1 MTETK
6 SNWCS
11 TVDSP
16 TYKLTWYIVSNKVF
30 NNPKLLDNIPDK
42 YTNNATS
49 NAASSSGDAV
59 VIAASGETSE
69 YSLENLVL
77 QSMISPGSST
87 GNTTT
92 GAFQFDIYE
101 PGGFLLMNRILTLS
115 HAFNFGNIQSA
126 KYVLKVQFVGR
137 TVESSTPVAFPG
149 TFYYPMMLATINA
162 SSGAEGSQYN
172 IVAANQHKIAVTA
185 SKIVTDIKVTGV
197 KDVESLLKN
206 LETALNAHEINIRK
220 LQVTEADL
228 ENSKCW
234 KIEYSDD
241 FKTYLKSYV
250 KPSQT
255 DMSGTGL
262 KASTYDANS
271 AQYIL
276 HKHTN
281 VVTYLTNILTKQVPD
296 FYNTFSTTTDKN
308 TAINE
313 KKVATL
319 KNTLKADQGLQK
331 HARGIV
337 NSTNEYKNEFIKI
350 TPSVK
355 YKDEI
360 DTYTNTS
367 QEEIILYIELHT
379 SHTNPQPDVHKQQE
393 ATINASYQSRRF
405 ELLPIYKAY
414 NYLFSG
420 SNTEVLDFNLNFNQM
435 FYLTRD
441 PSEGVNLPNS
451 DNENSGNAGE
461 VTKVTKTVAVPK
473 YLSNTTISSAT
484 IVTQLENIAY
494 VIKVPDSKSQSNADE
509 PNAVVAVDQAEIN
522 AASHDFIMFDITIKG
537 DPYWLGTPGSTVTSS
552 KGSTLVDNL
561 DEDSLIAFINY
572 LPDNGK
578 SNGARKLDIAASGIY
593 KILEVESKFQ
603 LGKFTQSLKGMRDRN
618 SSTDLI
624 KTKLLQMGNKN
635 GN

>member
-6 SNWCS
+6 PNWCS
-11 TVDSP
+11 AVDSP

-42 YTNNATS
+42 YTNNAAN

-77 QSMISPGSST
+77 QSRISPGSST

-101 PGGFLLMNRILTLS
+101 PGGFLLMNRILSLS

-137 TVESSTPVAFPG
+137 TVESSTPIAFPG
-149 TFYYPMMLATINA
+149 TFYYPMMLSTINA
-162 SSGAEGSQYN
+162 SSGPEGSQYN
-172 IVAANQHKIAVTA
+172 IVAANVHKIAVAA
-185 SKIVTDIKVTGV
+185 SKIVTDIKVTNV
-197 KDVESLLKN
+197 KNVQSLLDN
-206 LETALNAHEINIRK
+206 LETALNAHEKNIRK
-220 LQVTEADL
+220 LQVTESDL
-228 ENSKCW
+228 VNSKYW
-234 KIEYSDD
+234 KIKVDPTFE
-241 FKTYLKSYV
+241 KYLSKYV
-250 KPSQT
+250 KPSQV
-255 DMSGTGL
+255 DMPGTGH
-262 KASTYDANS
+262 KASGWTADS

-276 HKHTN
+276 HKNQN
-281 VVTYLTNILTKQVPD
+281 VVTYLTNILTKQVPE
-296 FYNTFSTTTDKN
+296 FYNNFQATGSANKKN
-308 TAINE
+308 TGEIN
-313 KKVATL
+313 
-319 KNTLKADQGLQK
+319 NTLSGEGNRASEIS
-331 HARGIV
+331 ATY
-337 NSTNEYKNEFIKI
+337 SNEFIKI
-350 TPSVK
+350 TPSVN
-355 YKDEI
+355 YTDEI
-360 DTYTNTS
+360 DPYTNTN
-367 QEEIILYIELHT
+367 QEEVVLTIALHT
-379 SHTNPQPDVHKQQE
+379 SHTNPQTDVKKQQE
-393 ATINASYQSRRF
+393 ATIKASYQSRRF

-414 NYLFSG
+414 NFLFSG
-420 SNTEVLDFNLNFNQM
+420 SNSEVLDFNLNFNQM

-451 DNENSGNAGE
+451 DNENAGNAGA
-461 VTKVTKTVAVPK
+461 VTKVTKTVSIPK

-484 IVTQLENIAY
+484 AITQLENIAY
-494 VIKVPDSKSQSNADE
+494 VIKVPESTSQSNADE

-537 DPYWLGTPGSTVTSS
+537 DPYWLGTPGSSVTAA
-552 KGSTLVDNL
+552 KGSTLIDSL
-561 DEDSLIAFINY
+561 DEDSLIIFINY

-578 SNGARKLDIAASGIY
+578 TNGERRLDIASSGVY

-624 KTKLLQMGNKN
+624 KTKLLQIGRQN

>member
-1 MTETK
+1 MIETK

-42 YTNNATS
+42 YTNNATDNMAVS
-49 NAASSSGDAV
+49 KSEAV

-77 QSMISPGSST
+77 QSRISPGSST

-101 PGGFLLMNRILTLS
+101 PGGFLLMNRILSLS

-137 TVESSTPVAFPG
+137 TVESSTPIAFPG
-149 TFYYPMMLATINA
+149 TFYYPMMLSTINA
-162 SSGAEGSQYN
+162 SSGPEGSQYN
-172 IVAANQHKIAVTA
+172 IVAANVHKIAVAA
-185 SKIVTDIKVTGV
+185 SKIVTDIKVTNV
-197 KDVESLLKN
+197 KNVQSLLDN
-206 LETALNAHEINIRK
+206 LETALNAHEKNIRK
-220 LQVTEADL
+220 LQVTESDL
-228 ENSKCW
+228 VNSKYW
-234 KIEYSDD
+234 KIKVDPTFE
-241 FKTYLKSYV
+241 KYLSKYV
-250 KPSQT
+250 KPSQV
-255 DMSGTGL
+255 DMPGTGH
-262 KASTYDANS
+262 KASGWTADS

-276 HKHTN
+276 HKNQN
-281 VVTYLTNILTKQVPD
+281 VVTYLTNILTKQVPE
-296 FYNTFSTTTDKN
+296 FYNNFQATGSANKKN
-308 TAINE
+308 TGEIN
-313 KKVATL
+313 
-319 KNTLKADQGLQK
+319 NTLSGEGNRASEIS
-331 HARGIV
+331 ATY
-337 NSTNEYKNEFIKI
+337 SNEFIKI
-350 TPSVK
+350 TPSVN
-355 YKDEI
+355 YTDEI
-360 DTYTNTS
+360 DPYTNTN
-367 QEEIILYIELHT
+367 QEEVVLTIALHT
-379 SHTNPQPDVHKQQE
+379 SHTNPQTDVKKQQE
-393 ATINASYQSRRF
+393 ATIKASYQSRRF

-414 NYLFSG
+414 NFLFSG
-420 SNTEVLDFNLNFNQM
+420 SNSEVLDFNLNFNQM

-451 DNENSGNAGE
+451 DNENAGNAGA
-461 VTKVTKTVAVPK
+461 VTKVTKTVYVPK

-484 IVTQLENIAY
+484 AITQLENIAY
-494 VIKVPDSKSQSNADE
+494 VIKVPESTSQSNADE

-537 DPYWLGTPGSTVTSS
+537 DPYWLGTPGSSVTAA
-552 KGSTLVDNL
+552 KGSTLIDSL

-578 SNGARKLDIAASGIY
+578 SNGARQLDIAASGIY

-624 KTKLLQMGNKN
+624 KTKLLVIGNQN

>member
-1 MTETK
+1 MTETNP
-6 SNWCS
+6 NWCS

-30 NNPKLLDNIPDK
+30 NNPKLLENIPDK
-42 YTNNATS
+42 YTNNATN

-69 YSLENLVL
+69 YSLENLVI

-101 PGGFLLMNRILTLS
+101 PGGFLLMNRILNLS

-126 KYVLKVQFVGR
+126 KYILKVQFIGR
-137 TVESSTPVAFPG
+137 TVESSTPIAFPG
-149 TFYYPMMLATINA
+149 TFYYPMMISTINA
-162 SSGAEGSQYN
+162 SSGPEGSQYN
-172 IVAANQHKIAVTA
+172 IVAANIHKIAVTA
-185 SKIVTDIKVTGV
+185 SKIVTDIKVTDV
-197 KDVESLLKN
+197 KDVQSLLDN
-206 LETALNAHEINIRK
+206 LETALNAHEKNIRK
-220 LQVTEADL
+220 LQINEADL

-234 KIEYSDD
+234 KIKYSDN
-241 FKTYLKSYV
+241 LASSV
-250 KPSQT
+250 KPSQA
-255 DMSGTGL
+255 DMPGTGH
-262 KASTYDANS
+262 KASGHNANS

-296 FYNTFSTTTDKN
+296 FYNTFAATTTKN
-308 TAINE
+308 TGINE
-313 KKVATL
+313 KKISTL
-319 KNTLKADQGLQK
+319 KNTLSGEGDR
-331 HARGIV
+331 ARDIV
-337 NSTNEYKNEFIKI
+337 NANNEYKNEFIKI
-350 TPSVK
+350 TPSVE

-360 DTYTNTS
+360 DPYTNTS
-367 QEEIILYIELHT
+367 QEEIIFYIDLHT
-379 SHTNPQPDVHKQQE
+379 SHTNPQPDVKKQQQ
-393 ATINASYQSRRF
+393 ATISASYQARRF

-441 PSEGVNLPNS
+441 PSESVNLPNS
-451 DNENSGNAGE
+451 DNENAGNAGA
-461 VTKVTKTVAVPK
+461 VTKVTKTVDVPK

-484 IVTQLENIAY
+484 IITQLENIAF
-494 VIKVPDSKSQSNADE
+494 VIEVPDSESQSNADE

-537 DPYWLGTPGSTVTSS
+537 DPYWLGTPGSSVTAA
-552 KGSTLVDNL
+552 KGSTLIDSL

-578 SNGARKLDIAASGIY
+578 SNGARQLDIAASGIY

-624 KTKLLQMGNKN
+624 KTKLLVIGNQN

>member
-1 MTETK
+1 MIETK

-30 NNPKLLDNIPDK
+30 NNPKLLDNLPDK
-42 YTNNATS
+42 YNATD
-49 NAASSSGDAV
+49 NAASKSGDAV

-77 QSMISPGSST
+77 QSRISPGSST

-101 PGGFLLMNRILTLS
+101 PGGFLLMNRILSLS

-137 TVESSTPVAFPG
+137 TVESSTPIAFPG
-149 TFYYPMMLATINA
+149 TFYYPMMLSTINA
-162 SSGAEGSQYN
+162 SSGPEGSQYN
-172 IVAANQHKIAVTA
+172 IVAANVHKIAVAA
-185 SKIVTDIKVTGV
+185 SKIVTDIKVTNV
-197 KDVESLLKN
+197 KNVQSLLDN
-206 LETALNAHEINIRK
+206 LETALNAHEKNIRK
-220 LQVTEADL
+220 LQVTESDL
-228 ENSKCW
+228 VNSKYW
-234 KIEYSDD
+234 KIKVDPTFE
-241 FKTYLKSYV
+241 KYLSKYV
-250 KPSQT
+250 KPSQV
-255 DMSGTGL
+255 DMPGTGH
-262 KASTYDANS
+262 KASGWTADS

-276 HKHTN
+276 HKNQN
-281 VVTYLTNILTKQVPD
+281 VVTYLTNILTKQVPE
-296 FYNTFSTTTDKN
+296 FYNNFQATGSANKKN
-308 TAINE
+308 TGEIN
-313 KKVATL
+313 
-319 KNTLKADQGLQK
+319 NTLSGEGNRASEIS
-331 HARGIV
+331 ATY
-337 NSTNEYKNEFIKI
+337 SNEFIKI
-350 TPSVK
+350 TPSVN
-355 YKDEI
+355 YTDEI
-360 DTYTNTS
+360 DPYTNTN
-367 QEEIILYIELHT
+367 QEEVVLTIALHT
-379 SHTNPQPDVHKQQE
+379 SHTNPQTDVKKQQE
-393 ATINASYQSRRF
+393 ATIKASYQSRRF

-414 NYLFSG
+414 NFLFSG
-420 SNTEVLDFNLNFNQM
+420 SNSEVLDFNLNFNQM

-451 DNENSGNAGE
+451 DNENAGNAGA
-461 VTKVTKTVAVPK
+461 VTKVTKTVYVPK

-484 IVTQLENIAY
+484 AITQLENIAY
-494 VIKVPDSKSQSNADE
+494 VIKVPDSASQANADE

-537 DPYWLGTPGSTVTSS
+537 DPYWLGTPGSSVTAA
-552 KGSTLVDNL
+552 KGSTLIDSL
-561 DEDSLIAFINY
+561 DEDSLIIFINY

-578 SNGARKLDIAASGIY
+578 TNGERRLDIASSGVY

-624 KTKLLQMGNKN
+624 KTKLLQIGRQN

>member
-1 MTETK
+1 MIETK

-42 YTNNATS
+42 YTNNATD

-69 YSLENLVL
+69 YSLENLVI
-77 QSMISPGSST
+77 QSMISPGTST

-101 PGGFLLMNRILTLS
+101 PGGFLLMNRILSLS

-137 TVESSTPVAFPG
+137 TVESSTPIAFPG
-149 TFYYPMMLATINA
+149 TFYYPMMLSTINA
-162 SSGAEGSQYN
+162 SSGPEGSQYN
-172 IVAANQHKIAVTA
+172 IVAANVHKIAVAA
-185 SKIVTDIKVTGV
+185 SKIVTDIKVTNV
-197 KDVESLLKN
+197 KNVQSLLDN
-206 LETALNAHEINIRK
+206 LETALNAHEKNIRK
-220 LQVTEADL
+220 LQVTESDL
-228 ENSKCW
+228 VNSKYW
-234 KIEYSDD
+234 KIKVDPTFE
-241 FKTYLKSYV
+241 KYLSKYV
-250 KPSQT
+250 KPSQV
-255 DMSGTGL
+255 DMPGTGH
-262 KASTYDANS
+262 KASGWTADS

-276 HKHTN
+276 HKNQN
-281 VVTYLTNILTKQVPD
+281 VVTYLTNILTKQVPE
-296 FYNTFSTTTDKN
+296 FYNNFQATGSANKKN
-308 TAINE
+308 TGEIN
-313 KKVATL
+313 
-319 KNTLKADQGLQK
+319 NTLSGEGNRASEIS
-331 HARGIV
+331 ATY
-337 NSTNEYKNEFIKI
+337 SNEFIKI
-350 TPSVK
+350 TPSVN
-355 YKDEI
+355 YTDEI
-360 DTYTNTS
+360 DPYTNTN
-367 QEEIILYIELHT
+367 QEEVVLTIALHT
-379 SHTNPQPDVHKQQE
+379 SHTNPQTDVKKQQE
-393 ATINASYQSRRF
+393 ATIKASYQSRRF

-414 NYLFSG
+414 NFLFSG
-420 SNTEVLDFNLNFNQM
+420 SNSEVLDFNLNFNQM

-451 DNENSGNAGE
+451 DNENAGNAGA
-461 VTKVTKTVAVPK
+461 VTKVTKTVSIPK

-484 IVTQLENIAY
+484 AITQLENIAY
-494 VIKVPDSKSQSNADE
+494 VIKVPESTSQSNADE

-537 DPYWLGTPGSTVTSS
+537 DPYWLGTPGSSVTAA
-552 KGSTLVDNL
+552 KGSTLIDSL
-561 DEDSLIAFINY
+561 DEDSLIIFINY

-578 SNGARKLDIAASGIY
+578 TNGERRLDIASSGVY

-624 KTKLLQMGNKN
+624 KTKLLQIGRQN

>member
-1 MTETK
+1 MIETK

-30 NNPKLLDNIPDK
+30 NNPKLLDNLPDK
-42 YTNNATS
+42 YNATDNMAVS
-49 NAASSSGDAV
+49 KSEAV

-77 QSMISPGSST
+77 QSRISPGSST

-101 PGGFLLMNRILTLS
+101 PGGFLLMNRILSLS

-137 TVESSTPVAFPG
+137 TVESSTPIAFPG
-149 TFYYPMMLATINA
+149 TFYYPMMLSTINA
-162 SSGAEGSQYN
+162 SSGPEGSQYN
-172 IVAANQHKIAVTA
+172 IVAANVHKIAVAA
-185 SKIVTDIKVTGV
+185 SKIVTDIKVTNV
-197 KDVESLLKN
+197 KNVQSLLDN
-206 LETALNAHEINIRK
+206 LETALNAHEKNIRK
-220 LQVTEADL
+220 LQVTESDL
-228 ENSKCW
+228 VNSKYW
-234 KIEYSDD
+234 KIKVDPTFE
-241 FKTYLKSYV
+241 KYLSKYV
-250 KPSQT
+250 KPSQV
-255 DMSGTGL
+255 DMPGTGH
-262 KASTYDANS
+262 KASGWTADS

-276 HKHTN
+276 HKNQN
-281 VVTYLTNILTKQVPD
+281 VVTYLTNILTKQVPE
-296 FYNTFSTTTDKN
+296 FYNNFQATGSANKKN
-308 TAINE
+308 TGEIN
-313 KKVATL
+313 
-319 KNTLKADQGLQK
+319 NTLSGEGNRASEIS
-331 HARGIV
+331 ATY
-337 NSTNEYKNEFIKI
+337 SNEFIKI
-350 TPSVK
+350 TPSVN
-355 YKDEI
+355 YTDEI
-360 DTYTNTS
+360 DPYTNTN
-367 QEEIILYIELHT
+367 QEEVVLTIALHT
-379 SHTNPQPDVHKQQE
+379 SHTNPQTDVKKQQE
-393 ATINASYQSRRF
+393 ATIKASYQSRRF

-414 NYLFSG
+414 NFLFSG
-420 SNTEVLDFNLNFNQM
+420 SNSEVLDFNLNFNQM

-441 PSEGVNLPNS
+441 PSESVNLPNS
-451 DNENSGNAGE
+451 DNENAGNAGA
-461 VTKVTKTVAVPK
+461 VTKVTKTVYVPK

-484 IVTQLENIAY
+484 AITQLENIAY
-494 VIKVPDSKSQSNADE
+494 VIKVPESTSQSNADE

-537 DPYWLGTPGSTVTSS
+537 DPYWLGTPGSSVTAA
-552 KGSTLVDNL
+552 KGSTLIDSL

-572 LPDNGK
+572 LPNNGK
-578 SNGARKLDIAASGIY
+578 SNGARQLDIAASGIY

-624 KTKLLQMGNKN
+624 KTKLLQIGRQN

>member
-1 MTETK
+1 MIETK

-42 YTNNATS
+42 YTNNATDNMAVS
-49 NAASSSGDAV
+49 KSEAV

-77 QSMISPGSST
+77 QSRISPGSST

-101 PGGFLLMNRILTLS
+101 PGGFLLMNRILSLS

-137 TVESSTPVAFPG
+137 TVESSTPIAFPG
-149 TFYYPMMLATINA
+149 TFYYPMMLSTINA
-162 SSGAEGSQYN
+162 SSGPEGSQYN
-172 IVAANQHKIAVTA
+172 IVAANVHKIAVAA
-185 SKIVTDIKVTGV
+185 SKIVTDIKVTNV
-197 KDVESLLKN
+197 KNVQSLLDN
-206 LETALNAHEINIRK
+206 LETALNAHEKNIRK
-220 LQVTEADL
+220 LQVTESDL
-228 ENSKCW
+228 VNSKYW
-234 KIEYSDD
+234 KIKVDPTFE
-241 FKTYLKSYV
+241 KYLSKYV
-250 KPSQT
+250 KPSQV
-255 DMSGTGL
+255 DMPGTGH
-262 KASTYDANS
+262 KASGWTADS

-276 HKHTN
+276 HKNQN
-281 VVTYLTNILTKQVPD
+281 VVTYLTNILTKQVPE
-296 FYNTFSTTTDKN
+296 FYNNFQATGSANKKN
-308 TAINE
+308 TGEIN
-313 KKVATL
+313 
-319 KNTLKADQGLQK
+319 NTLSGEGNRASEIS
-331 HARGIV
+331 ATY
-337 NSTNEYKNEFIKI
+337 SNEFIKI
-350 TPSVK
+350 TPSVN
-355 YKDEI
+355 YTDEI
-360 DTYTNTS
+360 DPYTNTN
-367 QEEIILYIELHT
+367 QEEVVLTIALHT
-379 SHTNPQPDVHKQQE
+379 SHTNPQTDVKKQQE
-393 ATINASYQSRRF
+393 ATIKASYQSRRF

-414 NYLFSG
+414 NFLFSG
-420 SNTEVLDFNLNFNQM
+420 SNSEVLDFNLNFNQM

-451 DNENSGNAGE
+451 DNENAGNAGA
-461 VTKVTKTVAVPK
+461 VTKVTKTVSIPK

-484 IVTQLENIAY
+484 AITQLENIAY
-494 VIKVPDSKSQSNADE
+494 VIKVPESTSQSNADE

-537 DPYWLGTPGSTVTSS
+537 DPYWLGTPGSSVTAA
-552 KGSTLVDNL
+552 KGSTLIDSL
-561 DEDSLIAFINY
+561 DEDSLIIFINY

-578 SNGARKLDIAASGIY
+578 TNGERRLDIASSGVY

-624 KTKLLQMGNKN
+624 KTKLLQIGRQN

>member
-6 SNWCS
+6 PNWCS

-42 YTNNATS
+42 YTNNATDNMAVS
-49 NAASSSGDAV
+49 KSEAV

-77 QSMISPGSST
+77 QSRISPGSST

-126 KYVLKVQFVGR
+126 KYILKVQFIGR
-137 TVESSTPVAFPG
+137 TAESSTPIAFPG
-149 TFYYPMMLATINA
+149 TFYHPMMISTINA
-162 SSGAEGSQYN
+162 SSGPEGSQYN
-172 IVAANQHKIAVTA
+172 IVAANIHKIAVTA
-185 SKIVTDIKVTGV
+185 SKIVTDIKVTDV
-197 KDVESLLKN
+197 KDVQSLLDN
-206 LETALNAHEINIRK
+206 LETALNAHEKNIRK

-234 KIEYSDD
+234 KIKYSDN
-241 FKTYLKSYV
+241 FKRYLTSSV
-250 KPSQT
+250 KPAQA
-255 DMSGTGL
+255 DMPGTGH
-262 KASTYDANS
+262 KASGYTATS

-296 FYNTFSTTTDKN
+296 FYNTFNATTTKN
-308 TAINE
+308 TNINE
-313 KKVATL
+313 KKISTL
-319 KNTLKADQGLQK
+319 KNTLSADQGLQK
-331 HARGIV
+331 HARDIV
-337 NSTNEYKNEFIKI
+337 NASNEYKNEFIKI
-350 TPSVK
+350 TPSVE

-360 DTYTNTS
+360 DAYTNTS
-367 QEEIILYIELHT
+367 QEEIILTIDLHT
-379 SHTNPQPDVHKQQE
+379 SHTNPQPDVKKQQQ
-393 ATINASYQSRRF
+393 ATISASYQARRF

-441 PSEGVNLPNS
+441 PSESVNLPNS
-451 DNENSGNAGE
+451 DNENAGNAGA
-461 VTKVTKTVAVPK
+461 VTKVTKTVYVPK

-484 IVTQLENIAY
+484 AITQLENIAY
-494 VIKVPDSKSQSNADE
+494 VIKVPESTSQSNADE

-537 DPYWLGTPGSTVTSS
+537 DPYWLGTPGSSVTAA
-552 KGSTLVDNL
+552 KGSTLIDSL

-578 SNGARKLDIAASGIY
+578 SNGARQLDIAASGIY

-624 KTKLLQMGNKN
+624 KTKLLVIGNQN

>member
-6 SNWCS
+6 PNWCS

-30 NNPKLLDNIPDK
+30 NNPKLLDNIPDT
-42 YTNNATS
+42 YTNNAT
-49 NAASSSGDAV
+49 NNTASKSGDAV

-77 QSMISPGSST
+77 QSRISPGSST

-101 PGGFLLMNRILTLS
+101 PGGFLLMNRILSLS

-137 TVESSTPVAFPG
+137 TVESSTPIAFPG
-149 TFYYPMMLATINA
+149 TFYYPMMLSTINA
-162 SSGAEGSQYN
+162 SSGPEGSQYN
-172 IVAANQHKIAVTA
+172 IVAANVHKIAVAA
-185 SKIVTDIKVTGV
+185 SKIVTDIKVTNV
-197 KDVESLLKN
+197 KNVQSLLDN
-206 LETALNAHEINIRK
+206 LETALNAHEKNIRK
-220 LQVTEADL
+220 LQVTESDL
-228 ENSKCW
+228 VNSKYW
-234 KIEYSDD
+234 KIKVDPTFE
-241 FKTYLKSYV
+241 KYLSKYV
-250 KPSQT
+250 KPSQV
-255 DMSGTGL
+255 DMPGTGH
-262 KASTYDANS
+262 KASGWTADS

-276 HKHTN
+276 HKNQN
-281 VVTYLTNILTKQVPD
+281 VVTYLTNILTKQVPE
-296 FYNTFSTTTDKN
+296 FYNNFQATGSANKKN
-308 TAINE
+308 TGEIN
-313 KKVATL
+313 
-319 KNTLKADQGLQK
+319 NTLSGEGNRASEIS
-331 HARGIV
+331 ATY
-337 NSTNEYKNEFIKI
+337 SNEFIKI
-350 TPSVK
+350 TPSVN
-355 YKDEI
+355 YTDEI
-360 DTYTNTS
+360 DPYTNTN
-367 QEEIILYIELHT
+367 QEEVVLTIALHT
-379 SHTNPQPDVHKQQE
+379 SHTNPQTDVKKQQE
-393 ATINASYQSRRF
+393 ATIKASYQSRRF

-414 NYLFSG
+414 NFLFSG
-420 SNTEVLDFNLNFNQM
+420 SNSEVLDFNLNFNQM

-451 DNENSGNAGE
+451 DNENAGNAGA
-461 VTKVTKTVAVPK
+461 VTKVTKTVSIPK

-484 IVTQLENIAY
+484 AITQLENIAY
-494 VIKVPDSKSQSNADE
+494 VIKVPESTSQSNADE

-537 DPYWLGTPGSTVTSS
+537 DPYWLGTPGSSVTAA
-552 KGSTLVDNL
+552 KGSTLIDSL
-561 DEDSLIAFINY
+561 DEDSLIIFINY

-578 SNGARKLDIAASGIY
+578 TNGERRLDIASSGVY

-624 KTKLLQMGNKN
+624 KTKLLQIGRQN

>member
-1 MTETK
+1 MIETK

-30 NNPKLLDNIPDK
+30 NNPKLLDNLPDK
-42 YTNNATS
+42 YNATDNMAVS
-49 NAASSSGDAV
+49 KSEAV

-77 QSMISPGSST
+77 QSRISPGSST

-101 PGGFLLMNRILTLS
+101 PGGFLLMNRILSLS

-137 TVESSTPVAFPG
+137 TVESSTPIAFPG
-149 TFYYPMMLATINA
+149 TFYYPMMLSTINA
-162 SSGAEGSQYN
+162 SSGPEGSQYN
-172 IVAANQHKIAVTA
+172 IVAANVHKIAVAA
-185 SKIVTDIKVTGV
+185 SKIVTDIKVTNV
-197 KDVESLLKN
+197 KNVQSLLDN
-206 LETALNAHEINIRK
+206 LETALNAHEKNIRK
-220 LQVTEADL
+220 LQVTESDL
-228 ENSKCW
+228 VNSKYW
-234 KIEYSDD
+234 KIKVDPTFE
-241 FKTYLKSYV
+241 KYLSKYV
-250 KPSQT
+250 KPSQV
-255 DMSGTGL
+255 DMPGTGH
-262 KASTYDANS
+262 KASGWTADS

-276 HKHTN
+276 HKNQN
-281 VVTYLTNILTKQVPD
+281 VVTYLTNILTKQVPE
-296 FYNTFSTTTDKN
+296 FYNNFQATGSANKKN
-308 TAINE
+308 TGEIN
-313 KKVATL
+313 
-319 KNTLKADQGLQK
+319 NTLSGEGNRASEIS
-331 HARGIV
+331 ATY
-337 NSTNEYKNEFIKI
+337 SNEFIKI
-350 TPSVK
+350 TPSVN
-355 YKDEI
+355 YTDEI
-360 DTYTNTS
+360 DPYTNTN
-367 QEEIILYIELHT
+367 QEEVVLTIALHT
-379 SHTNPQPDVHKQQE
+379 SHTNPQTDVKKQQE
-393 ATINASYQSRRF
+393 ATIKASYQSRRF

-414 NYLFSG
+414 NFLFSG
-420 SNTEVLDFNLNFNQM
+420 SNSEVLDFNLNFNQM

-451 DNENSGNAGE
+451 DNENAGNAGA
-461 VTKVTKTVAVPK
+461 VTKVTKTVYVPK

-484 IVTQLENIAY
+484 AITQLENIAY
-494 VIKVPDSKSQSNADE
+494 VIKVPDSASQANADE

-537 DPYWLGTPGSTVTSS
+537 DPYWLGTPGSSVTAA
-552 KGSTLVDNL
+552 KGSTLIDSL

-578 SNGARKLDIAASGIY
+578 SNGARQLDIAASGIY

-624 KTKLLQMGNKN
+624 KTKLLVIGNQN

>member
-6 SNWCS
+6 PNWCS
-11 TVDSP
+11 AVDSP

-30 NNPKLLDNIPDK
+30 NNPKLLENIPDK
-42 YTNNATS
+42 YTNNATDNMAVS
-49 NAASSSGDAV
+49 KSEAV

-77 QSMISPGSST
+77 QSRISPGSST

-101 PGGFLLMNRILTLS
+101 PGGFLLMNRILSLS

-137 TVESSTPVAFPG
+137 TVESSTPIAFPG
-149 TFYYPMMLATINA
+149 TFYYPMMLSTINA
-162 SSGAEGSQYN
+162 SSGPEGSQYN
-172 IVAANQHKIAVTA
+172 IVAANVHKIAVAA
-185 SKIVTDIKVTGV
+185 SKIVTDIKVTNV
-197 KDVESLLKN
+197 KNVQSLLDN
-206 LETALNAHEINIRK
+206 LETALNAHEKNIRK
-220 LQVTEADL
+220 LQVTESDL
-228 ENSKCW
+228 VNSKYW
-234 KIEYSDD
+234 KIKVDPTFE
-241 FKTYLKSYV
+241 KYLSKYV
-250 KPSQT
+250 KPSQV
-255 DMSGTGL
+255 DMPGTGH
-262 KASTYDANS
+262 KASGWTADS

-276 HKHTN
+276 HKNQN
-281 VVTYLTNILTKQVPD
+281 VVTYLTNILTKQVPE
-296 FYNTFSTTTDKN
+296 FYNNFQATGSANKKN
-308 TAINE
+308 TGEIN
-313 KKVATL
+313 
-319 KNTLKADQGLQK
+319 NTLSGEGNRASEIS
-331 HARGIV
+331 ATY
-337 NSTNEYKNEFIKI
+337 SNEFIKI
-350 TPSVK
+350 TPSVN
-355 YKDEI
+355 YTDEI
-360 DTYTNTS
+360 DPYTNTN
-367 QEEIILYIELHT
+367 QEEVVLTIALHT
-379 SHTNPQPDVHKQQE
+379 SHTNPQTDVKKQQE
-393 ATINASYQSRRF
+393 ATIKASYQSRRF

-441 PSEGVNLPNS
+441 PSESVNLPNS
-451 DNENSGNAGE
+451 DNENAGNAGA
-461 VTKVTKTVAVPK
+461 VTKVTKTVDVPK

-484 IVTQLENIAY
+484 IITQLENIAF
-494 VIKVPDSKSQSNADE
+494 VIEVPDSESQSNADE

-537 DPYWLGTPGSTVTSS
+537 DPYWLGTPGSSVTAA
-552 KGSTLVDNL
+552 KGSTLIDSL
-561 DEDSLIAFINY
+561 DEDSLIIFINY

-578 SNGARKLDIAASGIY
+578 TNGERRLDIASSGVY

-624 KTKLLQMGNKN
+624 KTKLLQIGRQN

>member
-6 SNWCS
+6 PNWCS

-42 YTNNATS
+42 YTNNATDNMAVS
-49 NAASSSGDAV
+49 KSEAV

-77 QSMISPGSST
+77 QSRISPGSST

-101 PGGFLLMNRILTLS
+101 PGGFLLMNRILSLS

-137 TVESSTPVAFPG
+137 TVESSTPIAFPG
-149 TFYYPMMLATINA
+149 TFYYPMMLSTINA
-162 SSGAEGSQYN
+162 SSGPEGSQYN
-172 IVAANQHKIAVTA
+172 IVAANVHKIAVAA
-185 SKIVTDIKVTGV
+185 SKIVTDIKVTNV
-197 KDVESLLKN
+197 KNVQSLLDN
-206 LETALNAHEINIRK
+206 LETALNAHEKNIRK
-220 LQVTEADL
+220 LQVTESDL
-228 ENSKCW
+228 VNSKYW
-234 KIEYSDD
+234 KIKVDPTFE
-241 FKTYLKSYV
+241 KYLSKYV
-250 KPSQT
+250 KPSQV
-255 DMSGTGL
+255 DMPGTGH
-262 KASTYDANS
+262 KASGWTADS

-276 HKHTN
+276 HKNQN
-281 VVTYLTNILTKQVPD
+281 VVTYLTNILTKQVPE
-296 FYNTFSTTTDKN
+296 FYNNFQATGSANKKN
-308 TAINE
+308 TGEIN
-313 KKVATL
+313 
-319 KNTLKADQGLQK
+319 NTLSGEGNRASEIS
-331 HARGIV
+331 ATY
-337 NSTNEYKNEFIKI
+337 SNEFIKI
-350 TPSVK
+350 TPSVN
-355 YKDEI
+355 YTDEI
-360 DTYTNTS
+360 DPYTNTN
-367 QEEIILYIELHT
+367 QEEVVLTIALHT
-379 SHTNPQPDVHKQQE
+379 SHTNPQTDVKKQQE
-393 ATINASYQSRRF
+393 ATIKASYQSRRF

-414 NYLFSG
+414 NFLFSG
-420 SNTEVLDFNLNFNQM
+420 SNSEVLDFNLNFNQM

-451 DNENSGNAGE
+451 DNENAGNAGA
-461 VTKVTKTVAVPK
+461 VTKVTKTVSIPK

-484 IVTQLENIAY
+484 AITQLENIAY
-494 VIKVPDSKSQSNADE
+494 VIKVPESTSQSNADE

-537 DPYWLGTPGSTVTSS
+537 DPYWLGTPGSSVTAA
-552 KGSTLVDNL
+552 KGSTLIDSL
-561 DEDSLIAFINY
+561 DEDSLIIFINY

-578 SNGARKLDIAASGIY
+578 TNGERRLDIASSGVY

-624 KTKLLQMGNKN
+624 KTKLLQIGRQN

>member
-1 MTETK
+1 MIETK

-42 YTNNATS
+42 YTNNATDNMAVS
-49 NAASSSGDAV
+49 KSEAV

-77 QSMISPGSST
+77 QSRISPGSST

-101 PGGFLLMNRILTLS
+101 PGGFLLMNRILSLS

-137 TVESSTPVAFPG
+137 TVESSTPIAFPG
-149 TFYYPMMLATINA
+149 TFYYPMMLSTINA
-162 SSGAEGSQYN
+162 SSGPEGSQYN
-172 IVAANQHKIAVTA
+172 IVAANVHKIAVAA
-185 SKIVTDIKVTGV
+185 SKIVTDIKVTNV
-197 KDVESLLKN
+197 KNVQSLLDN
-206 LETALNAHEINIRK
+206 LETALNAHEKNIRK
-220 LQVTEADL
+220 LQVTESDL
-228 ENSKCW
+228 VNSKYW
-234 KIEYSDD
+234 KIKVDPTFE
-241 FKTYLKSYV
+241 KYLSKYV
-250 KPSQT
+250 KPSQV
-255 DMSGTGL
+255 DMPGTGH
-262 KASTYDANS
+262 KASGWTADS

-276 HKHTN
+276 HKNQN
-281 VVTYLTNILTKQVPD
+281 VVTYLTNILTKQVPE
-296 FYNTFSTTTDKN
+296 FYNNFQATGSANKKN
-308 TAINE
+308 TGEIN
-313 KKVATL
+313 
-319 KNTLKADQGLQK
+319 NTLSGEGNRASEIS
-331 HARGIV
+331 ATY
-337 NSTNEYKNEFIKI
+337 SNEFIKI
-350 TPSVK
+350 TPSVN
-355 YKDEI
+355 YTDEI
-360 DTYTNTS
+360 DPYTNTN
-367 QEEIILYIELHT
+367 QEEVVLTIALHT
-379 SHTNPQPDVHKQQE
+379 SHTNPQTDVKKQQE
-393 ATINASYQSRRF
+393 ATIKASYQSRRF

-414 NYLFSG
+414 NFLFSG
-420 SNTEVLDFNLNFNQM
+420 SNSEVLDFNLNFNQM

-451 DNENSGNAGE
+451 DNENAGNAGA
-461 VTKVTKTVAVPK
+461 VTKVTKTVYVPK

-484 IVTQLENIAY
+484 AITQLENIAY
-494 VIKVPDSKSQSNADE
+494 VIKVPESTSQSNADE

-537 DPYWLGTPGSTVTSS
+537 DPYWLGTPGSSVTAA
-552 KGSTLVDNL
+552 KGSTLIDSL
-561 DEDSLIAFINY
+561 DEDSLIIFINY

-578 SNGARKLDIAASGIY
+578 TNGERRLDIASSGVY

-624 KTKLLQMGNKN
+624 KTKLLQIGRQN

>member
-1 MTETK
+1 MIETK

-42 YTNNATS
+42 YTNNATDNMAVS
-49 NAASSSGDAV
+49 KSEAV

-77 QSMISPGSST
+77 QSRISPGSST

-101 PGGFLLMNRILTLS
+101 PGGFLLMNRILSLS

-137 TVESSTPVAFPG
+137 TVESSTPIAFPG
-149 TFYYPMMLATINA
+149 TFYYPMMLSTINA
-162 SSGAEGSQYN
+162 SSGPEGSQYN
-172 IVAANQHKIAVTA
+172 IVAANVHKIAVAA
-185 SKIVTDIKVTGV
+185 SKIVTDIKVTNV
-197 KDVESLLKN
+197 KNVQSLLDN
-206 LETALNAHEINIRK
+206 LETALNAHEKNIRK
-220 LQVTEADL
+220 LQVTESDL
-228 ENSKCW
+228 VNSKYW
-234 KIEYSDD
+234 KIKVDPTFE
-241 FKTYLKSYV
+241 KYLSKYV
-250 KPSQT
+250 KPSQV
-255 DMSGTGL
+255 DMPGTGH
-262 KASTYDANS
+262 KASGWTADS

-276 HKHTN
+276 HKNQN
-281 VVTYLTNILTKQVPD
+281 VVTYLTNILTKQVPE
-296 FYNTFSTTTDKN
+296 FYNNFQATGSANKKN
-308 TAINE
+308 TGEIN
-313 KKVATL
+313 
-319 KNTLKADQGLQK
+319 NTLSGEGNRASEIS
-331 HARGIV
+331 ATY
-337 NSTNEYKNEFIKI
+337 SNEFIKI
-350 TPSVK
+350 TPSVN
-355 YKDEI
+355 YTDEI
-360 DTYTNTS
+360 DPYTNTN
-367 QEEIILYIELHT
+367 QEEVVLTIALHT
-379 SHTNPQPDVHKQQE
+379 SHTNPQTDVKKQQE
-393 ATINASYQSRRF
+393 ATIKASYQSRRF

-441 PSEGVNLPNS
+441 PSESVNLPNS
-451 DNENSGNAGE
+451 DNENAGNAGA
-461 VTKVTKTVAVPK
+461 VTKVTKTVYIPK

-484 IVTQLENIAY
+484 AITQLENIAY
-494 VIKVPDSKSQSNADE
+494 VIKVPESTSQSNADE

-537 DPYWLGTPGSTVTSS
+537 DPYWLGTPGSSVTAA
-552 KGSTLVDNL
+552 KGSTLIDSL
-561 DEDSLIAFINY
+561 DEDSLIIFINY

-578 SNGARKLDIAASGIY
+578 TNGERRLDIASSGVY

-624 KTKLLQMGNKN
+624 KTKLLQIGRQN

>member
-1 MTETK
+1 MIETK

-30 NNPKLLDNIPDK
+30 NNPKLLDNLPDK
-42 YTNNATS
+42 YNATDNMAVS
-49 NAASSSGDAV
+49 KSEAV

-77 QSMISPGSST
+77 QSRISPGSST

-101 PGGFLLMNRILTLS
+101 PGGFLLMNRILSLS

-137 TVESSTPVAFPG
+137 TVESSTPIAFPG
-149 TFYYPMMLATINA
+149 TFYYPMMLSTINA
-162 SSGAEGSQYN
+162 SSGPEGSQYN
-172 IVAANQHKIAVTA
+172 IVAANVHKIAVAA
-185 SKIVTDIKVTGV
+185 SKIVTDIKVTNV
-197 KDVESLLKN
+197 KNVQSLLDN
-206 LETALNAHEINIRK
+206 LETALNAHEKNIRK
-220 LQVTEADL
+220 LQVTESDL
-228 ENSKCW
+228 VNSKYW
-234 KIEYSDD
+234 KIKVDPTFE
-241 FKTYLKSYV
+241 KYLSKYV
-250 KPSQT
+250 KPSQV
-255 DMSGTGL
+255 DMPGTGH
-262 KASTYDANS
+262 KASGWTADS

-276 HKHTN
+276 HKNQN
-281 VVTYLTNILTKQVPD
+281 VVTYLTNILTKQVPE
-296 FYNTFSTTTDKN
+296 FYNNFQATGSANKKN
-308 TAINE
+308 TGEIN
-313 KKVATL
+313 
-319 KNTLKADQGLQK
+319 NTLSGEGNRASEIS
-331 HARGIV
+331 ATY
-337 NSTNEYKNEFIKI
+337 SNEFIKI
-350 TPSVK
+350 TPSVN
-355 YKDEI
+355 YTDEI
-360 DTYTNTS
+360 DPYTNTN
-367 QEEIILYIELHT
+367 QEEVVLTIALHT
-379 SHTNPQPDVHKQQE
+379 SHTNPQTDVKKQQE
-393 ATINASYQSRRF
+393 ATIKASYQSRRF

-414 NYLFSG
+414 NFLFSG
-420 SNTEVLDFNLNFNQM
+420 SNSEVLDFNLNFNQM

-451 DNENSGNAGE
+451 DNENAGNAGA
-461 VTKVTKTVAVPK
+461 VTKVTKTVYVPK

-484 IVTQLENIAY
+484 AITQLENIAY
-494 VIKVPDSKSQSNADE
+494 VIKVPESTSQSNADE

-537 DPYWLGTPGSTVTSS
+537 DPYWLGTPGSSVTAA
-552 KGSTLVDNL
+552 KGSTLIDSL
-561 DEDSLIAFINY
+561 DEDSLIIFINY

-578 SNGARKLDIAASGIY
+578 TNGERRLDIASSGVY

-624 KTKLLQMGNKN
+624 KTKLLQIGRQN

>member
-6 SNWCS
+6 PNWCS

-42 YTNNATS
+42 YTNNATDNMAVS
-49 NAASSSGDAV
+49 KSEAV

-77 QSMISPGSST
+77 QSRISPGSST

-101 PGGFLLMNRILTLS
+101 PGGFLLMNRILSLS

-137 TVESSTPVAFPG
+137 TVESSTPIAFPG
-149 TFYYPMMLATINA
+149 TFYYPMMLSTINA
-162 SSGAEGSQYN
+162 SSGPEGSQYN
-172 IVAANQHKIAVTA
+172 IVAANVHKIAVAA
-185 SKIVTDIKVTGV
+185 SKIVTDIKVTNV
-197 KDVESLLKN
+197 KNVQSLLDN
-206 LETALNAHEINIRK
+206 LETALNAHEKNIRK
-220 LQVTEADL
+220 LQVTESDL
-228 ENSKCW
+228 VNSKYW
-234 KIEYSDD
+234 KIKVDPTFE
-241 FKTYLKSYV
+241 KYLSKYV
-250 KPSQT
+250 KPSQV
-255 DMSGTGL
+255 DMPGTGH
-262 KASTYDANS
+262 KASGWTADS

-276 HKHTN
+276 HKNQN
-281 VVTYLTNILTKQVPD
+281 VVTYLTNILTKQVPE
-296 FYNTFSTTTDKN
+296 FYNNFQATGSANKKN
-308 TAINE
+308 TGEIN
-313 KKVATL
+313 
-319 KNTLKADQGLQK
+319 NTLSGEGNRASEIS
-331 HARGIV
+331 ATY
-337 NSTNEYKNEFIKI
+337 SNEFIKI
-350 TPSVK
+350 TPSVN
-355 YKDEI
+355 YTDEI
-360 DTYTNTS
+360 DPYTNTN
-367 QEEIILYIELHT
+367 QEEVVLTIALHT
-379 SHTNPQPDVHKQQE
+379 SHTNPQTDVKKQQE
-393 ATINASYQSRRF
+393 ATIKASYQSRRF

-414 NYLFSG
+414 NFLFSG

-441 PSEGVNLPNS
+441 PSESVNLPNS
-451 DNENSGNAGE
+451 DNENAGNAGA
-461 VTKVTKTVAVPK
+461 VTKVTKTVYVPK

-484 IVTQLENIAY
+484 AITQLENIAY
-494 VIKVPDSKSQSNADE
+494 VIKVPESTSQSNADE

-537 DPYWLGTPGSTVTSS
+537 DPYWLGTPGSSVTAA
-552 KGSTLVDNL
+552 KGSTLIDSL
-561 DEDSLIAFINY
+561 DEDSLIIFINY

-578 SNGARKLDIAASGIY
+578 TNGERRLDIASSGVY

-624 KTKLLQMGNKN
+624 KTKLLQIGRQN

>member
-1 MTETK
+1 MIETK

-30 NNPKLLDNIPDK
+30 NNPKLLDNLPDK
-42 YTNNATS
+42 YNATDNMAVS
-49 NAASSSGDAV
+49 KSEAV

-77 QSMISPGSST
+77 QSRISPGSST

-101 PGGFLLMNRILTLS
+101 PGGFLLMNRILSLS

-137 TVESSTPVAFPG
+137 TVESSTPIAFPG
-149 TFYYPMMLATINA
+149 TFYYPMMLSTINA
-162 SSGAEGSQYN
+162 SSGPEGSQYN
-172 IVAANQHKIAVTA
+172 IVAANVHKIAVAA
-185 SKIVTDIKVTGV
+185 SKIVTDIKVTNV
-197 KDVESLLKN
+197 KNVQSLLDN
-206 LETALNAHEINIRK
+206 LETALNAHEKNIRK
-220 LQVTEADL
+220 LQVTESDL
-228 ENSKCW
+228 VNSKYW
-234 KIEYSDD
+234 KIKVDPTFE
-241 FKTYLKSYV
+241 KYLSKYV
-250 KPSQT
+250 KPSQV
-255 DMSGTGL
+255 DMPGTGH
-262 KASTYDANS
+262 KASGWTADS

-276 HKHTN
+276 HKNQN
-281 VVTYLTNILTKQVPD
+281 VVTYLTNILTKQVPE
-296 FYNTFSTTTDKN
+296 FYNNFQATGSANKKN
-308 TAINE
+308 TGEIN
-313 KKVATL
+313 
-319 KNTLKADQGLQK
+319 NTLSGEGNRASEIS
-331 HARGIV
+331 ATY
-337 NSTNEYKNEFIKI
+337 SNEFIKI
-350 TPSVK
+350 TPSVN
-355 YKDEI
+355 YTDEI
-360 DTYTNTS
+360 DPYTNTN
-367 QEEIILYIELHT
+367 QEEVVLTIALHT
-379 SHTNPQPDVHKQQE
+379 SHTNPQTDVKKQQE
-393 ATINASYQSRRF
+393 ATIKASYQSRRF

-414 NYLFSG
+414 NFLFSG
-420 SNTEVLDFNLNFNQM
+420 SNSEVLDFNLNFNQM

-451 DNENSGNAGE
+451 DNENAGNAGA
-461 VTKVTKTVAVPK
+461 VTKVTKTVSIPK

-484 IVTQLENIAY
+484 AITQLENIAY
-494 VIKVPDSKSQSNADE
+494 VIKVPESTSQSNADE

-537 DPYWLGTPGSTVTSS
+537 DPYWLGTPGSSVTAA
-552 KGSTLVDNL
+552 KGSTLIDSL
-561 DEDSLIAFINY
+561 DEDSLIIFINY

-578 SNGARKLDIAASGIY
+578 TNGERRLDIASSGVY

-624 KTKLLQMGNKN
+624 KTKLLQIGRQN